1 MMLNRNSHAYDDI
14 ISLPHHISSHHPQMP
29 IHDRAAQF
37 APFAALSGHEAAIW
51 ETARRTEERM
61 ELDEDAKA
69 VLDEKMAMLQILLP
83 RQPQITV
90 TYFKP
95 DEKKSGGSYI
105 TVTENIK
112 KIDEY
117 EDTIML
123 VDGLKS
129 FVKEICNIEGDIF
142 TGKLPKR
149 HNIR

>member
-1 MMLNRNSHAYDDI
+1 MQRL
-14 ISLPHHISSHHPQMP
+14 
-29 IHDRAAQF
+29 
-37 APFAALSGHEAAIW
+37 
-51 ETARRTEERM
+51 
-61 ELDEDAKA
+61 
-69 VLDEKMAMLQILLP
+69 LQILLP

-105 TVTENIK
+105 TVTGNIK

-123 VDGLKS
+123 VDGLKI

-142 TGKLPKR
+142 TGKLPKT